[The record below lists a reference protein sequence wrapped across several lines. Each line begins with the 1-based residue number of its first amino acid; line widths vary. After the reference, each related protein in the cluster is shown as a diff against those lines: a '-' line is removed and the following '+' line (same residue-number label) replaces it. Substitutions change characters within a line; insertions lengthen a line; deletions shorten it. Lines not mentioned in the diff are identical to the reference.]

1 MREEKSSEKMAT
13 IKEKLRLE
21 AEKSLNTVILHR
33 EGVFYIAYEHS
44 AWLFSVAVHTFKV
57 KKQYVK
63 CVGRDVV
70 SIGFPMN
77 SLEKLAAGRSL
88 AVENGAVHLVLP
100 QHEVPCEGTFEEWK
114 SAQPLCASSAV
125 RSETVSATA
134 ADVPV
139 LRSHNPGEAEVLA
152 RLRAFPVESR
162 TPVECM
168 CFVAELKQLLN
179 GCIYRT

>member
-1 MREEKSSEKMAT
+1 MLDARGEKSKKMAT

-21 AEKSLNTVILHR
+21 AEKPLNTVLLHR

-44 AWLFSVAVHTFKV
+44 AWLFSVAVHAFRV

-63 CVGRDVV
+63 CVAQNVV

-77 SLEKLAAGRSL
+77 SLEKLVAGRSFT
-88 AVENGAVHLVLP
+88 VENGVVHLVVA
-100 QHEVPCEGTFEEWK
+100 QDENSGNGSFEEWK
-114 SAQPLCASSAV
+114 SAQPLC
-125 RSETVSATA
+125 ETVAATI
-134 ADVPV
+134 ADVP
-139 LRSHNPGEAEVLA
+139 LLQSHKRGEAEALA

-168 CFVAELKQLLN
+168 CFVAELKGLL
-179 GCIYRT
+179 

>member
-1 MREEKSSEKMAT
+1 MAT

-21 AEKSLNTVILHR
+21 AEKPLNTVILHR

-63 CVGRDVV
+63 CVTGEVV

-77 SLEKLAAGRSL
+77 SLEKLATGRSFT
-88 AVENGAVHLVLP
+88 VENGIVHLVLP
-100 QHEVPCEGTFEEWK
+100 QYEVPCEGTFEEWK
-114 SAQPLCASSAV
+114 SAQPLCASQVA
-125 RSETVSATA
+125 RNKTVSATA

-139 LRSHNPGEAEVLA
+139 LQSHNPAEAEALA

-168 CFVAELKQLLN
+168 CFVSELKQLLN